1 MKGLTTAV
9 AFGLLFACQAFSAEH
24 SVLARV
30 TIYWRGE
37 GSGEHA
43 SWNGAR
49 LREGHCAVDP
59 KRIPYGSKVVFPD
72 ATCVAVDSGPGV
84 VNRKA
89 ARSCGR
95 TAAERN
101 AIVIDRFFDTKQKA
115 VAWAKAHPRFMTVR
129 ILTPATKQGTKL
141 VATKTPEW
149 SRTNIVNSGTTSWRG
164 RANDFYQRFES
175 SLDVAAL
182 TAAESNFAICQVQ
195 NIRAYAL
202 LFATCALLAAAFHSS
217 ICQLFSGPSARR
229 RGGQRA

>member
-1 MKGLTTAV
+1 MKGSITAV
-9 AFGLLFACQAFSAEH
+9 VFGLLFACQAFSAEH

-30 TIYWRGE
+30 TVYWHRE

-49 LREGHCAVDP
+49 LHERHCAVDP
-59 KRIPYGSKVVFPD
+59 KKIPYGSEVVFRD

-89 ARSCGR
+89 ARLCGR

-115 VAWAKAHPRFMTVR
+115 LAWAKAHPRFMTVR
-129 ILTPATKQGTKL
+129 ILTPGTKQGTKL
-141 VATKTPEW
+141 VATKNPR
-149 SRTNIVNSGTTSWRG
+149 SSATNVVSSGTTSWRG
-164 RANDFYQRFES
+164 RPNDFYQRFES
-175 SLDVAAL
+175 SLDGADVAVGKFIL
-182 TAAESNFAICQVQ
+182 AICQVQ
-195 NIRAYAL
+195 NISAYAL

-229 RGGQRA
+229 RGG

>member
-1 MKGLTTAV
+1 MKGSITAV

-72 ATCVAVDSGPGV
+72 AACVAVDSGPAV
-84 VNRKA
+84 VNRKT

-115 VAWAKAHPRFMTVR
+115 LAWAKAHPRFMTVR
-129 ILTPATKQGTKL
+129 ILTPGTRQGTNL
-141 VATKTPEW
+141 VATRNPKSSP
-149 SRTNIVNSGTTSWRG
+149 TNIVSSGTTGWRE
-164 RANDFYQRFES
+164 RSSDFCQRFES
-175 SLDVAAL
+175 SLDGADAAVGQFI
-182 TAAESNFAICQVQ
+182 FATCQVQ
-195 NIRAYAL
+195 NISAYAL
-202 LFATCALLAAAFHSS
+202 LFATCTLLAAAFHSS
-217 ICQLFSGPSARR
+217 ICQLFSGPSARGR
-229 RGGQRA
+229 DG